1 MPKTVDLATSGVK
14 VSKKSFE
21 RIGNF
26 LRFTQVVDGQ
36 NRGFEFYHEP
46 FEGSIEENIELFGQM
61 YESGVPGRMQQ
72 GVNLLAQSKDER
84 AIPYLV
90 KAVHDNKFTG
100 RSIAAAGLA
109 NYSGNKKAMKALV
122 GTFTSGDYM
131 LTLTAVKG
139 LAKLGMPKAKKPIHK
154 VLARC
159 LRRDELFRSE
169 ETSGPAAI
177 LALAC
182 IAALVELGEDEQRP
196 LLLRFLGHPM
206 WEVKYHAA
214 KVFMKFPDRN
224 AETLLRR
231 LLADVNP
238 LVRLSAA
245 EALIKMGDENCHDVI
260 EKLAAENE
268 PTIHAAAVAALTGL
282 GTERALDIMERALVH
297 ESDTGLKLEVVG
309 KLREHGRDTGL
320 EELREG
326 LEHESPFIR
335 QTAIKVAGSLG
346 AERELS
352 LLREALATEPDE
364 FLRNQIEKTLQECAG
379 E

>member
-1 MPKTVDLATSGVK
+1 MA
-14 VSKKSFE
+14 KKPFE

-26 LRFTQVVDGQ
+26 LRFTQMVNGK

-46 FEGSIEENIELFGQM
+46 FEGSIEENVELFGQM

-72 GVNLLAQSKDER
+72 GINLLAQAKDER
-84 AIPYLV
+84 AIPHLV
-90 KAVHDNKFTG
+90 KAVNDNKFTG

-131 LTLTAVKG
+131 LTLTAIKG
-139 LAKLGMPKAKKPIHK
+139 LAKLGMSKAMKPIRK

-159 LRRDELFRSE
+159 LKREELFRSE
-169 ETSGPAAI
+169 ETSGTAAV

-182 IAALVELGEDEQRP
+182 IASLIELGDDEQRP

-214 KVFMKFPDRN
+214 KVYAKFPDRN

-231 LLADVNP
+231 MLTDANP

-245 EALIKMGDENCHDVI
+245 EALITMGDGSCHEAVRALVT
-260 EKLAAENE
+260 EEE
-268 PTIHAAAVAALTGL
+268 PAIHAAAVATLTGL
-282 GTERALDIMERALVH
+282 KTEQAFAIMEEILPR
-297 ESDTGLKLEVVG
+297 EKDPGLKLQMVSR
-309 KLREHGRDTGL
+309 LRESGRNAGL
-320 EELREG
+320 DGLRDG
-326 LEHESPFIR
+326 LEHENPFIR
-335 QTAIKVAGSLG
+335 QTAIKVAGDLG
-346 AERELS
+346 TERELS
-352 LLREALATEPDE
+352 LLRGALASEPDD
-364 FLRNQIEKTLQECAG
+364 FLKEQMEKALQKHGGAADCP
-379 E
+379 